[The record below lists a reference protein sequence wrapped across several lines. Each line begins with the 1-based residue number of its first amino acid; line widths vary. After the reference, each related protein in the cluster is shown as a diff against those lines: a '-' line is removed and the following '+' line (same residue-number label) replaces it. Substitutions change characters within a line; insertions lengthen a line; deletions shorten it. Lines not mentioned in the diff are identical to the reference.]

1 MHRRGAKE
9 NRYHAFQ
16 RCQAVAL
23 ALLLGACSGR
33 VLPPPLPTGLST
45 DGMAAGT
52 SGDATLVIRIKIP
65 KRKRRDLEDW
75 PAYVSASTKAM
86 TIAFTGPSR
95 AEETFDL
102 NVSARRLPA
111 ACRRIAHGFECR
123 EDVSLKPC
131 PSKANCYKGSI
142 ATFDA
147 VSCRRPGCT
156 IPRRAHELSAN
167 QDIRF
172 SIGSGGGVLKFTL
185 DGIPAS
191 VVLQPSASSVLV
203 ENSPTSFTISK
214 CVTTPQRVGVL
225 GVDADGNDIV
235 GAGAPTSKLKSND
248 AVHLAVKRTAKASNS
263 FELVPPSALQSV
275 TIPNAGTVVALTASV
290 KPLRRSGM
298 SKAVHSQVDVTFND
312 EVCGV
317 FSEFSIPTASS
328 QPVGLVAGTDGAL
341 WFAEQAGNK
350 IGRITTNGAL
360 SEATVPTSSSNPID
374 VAPGPDGAMW
384 FTECTGNKIGRI
396 TTTGTITETPVL
408 TASSK
413 PYGITQGPDHA
424 LWFTELTGNNIGR
437 IVPPGGGGTVT
448 ETAVPGGGNPADIAT
463 GADGALW
470 FTVFLGNKIGRI
482 TTAGSITNEYPI
494 PTASSEPIVPAE
506 GPDGAI
512 WFSEET
518 GNKIGRI
525 TTAGM
530 ITHEYPIPTSG
541 SVPEGIAAGPD
552 GAMWFVECV
561 GNKVGRITTAG
572 TITHEYPIPTSGS
585 QPADIVAGPD
595 GALWFTECIGNKI
608 GRLQ

>member
-9 NRYHAFQ
+9 NRYRAFQ
-16 RCQAVAL
+16 RCQTAAL

-45 DGMAAGT
+45 DGMTAGA

-65 KRKRRDLEDW
+65 KRKRRDLDDW

-86 TIAFTGPSR
+86 TIAFSGPSR

-111 ACRRIAHGFECR
+111 ACSQTALGFECR

-147 VSCRRPGCT
+147 VLCGRSGCI

-172 SIGSGGGVLKFTL
+172 SIGSRGGVLKFTL
-185 DGIPAS
+185 DGISAS
-191 VVLQPSASSVLV
+191 VVLQPSASSALV
-203 ENSPTSFTISK
+203 ENSPTNFTISK

-235 GAGAPTSKLKSND
+235 GAGAPISKLKSND
-248 AVHLAVKRTAKASNS
+248 ALHLAVKRTAKESNS
-263 FELVPPSALQSV
+263 FELVPPSTLQSV

-290 KPLRRSGM
+290 MPLPRSGT
-298 SKAVHSQVDVTFND
+298 SKAVRSQVDVAFNG

-317 FSEFSIPTASS
+317 FSEFPIPTASS
-328 QPVGLVAGTDGAL
+328 EPAALAAGPDGAV
-341 WFAEQAGNK
+341 WFAEQGVNK
-350 IGRITTNGAL
+350 IGRITTKGTINE
-360 SEATVPTSSSNPID
+360 SPVPTSNSKP
-374 VAPGPDGAMW
+374 VAIAAGPDNAMW
-384 FTECTGNKIGRI
+384 FTECIGNKIGRI
-396 TTTGTITETPVL
+396 TTTGAITETTVPTANSKPLGITAGPDRVLWFVELAGDNVGRITPPGGAGTITEAPVPT
-408 TASSK
+408 TASA
-413 PYGITQGPDHA
+413 P
-424 LWFTELTGNNIGR
+424 
-437 IVPPGGGGTVT
+437 V
-448 ETAVPGGGNPADIAT
+448 DIAT

-470 FTVFLGNKIGRI
+470 FTEYLGNKIGRI
-482 TTAGSITNEYPI
+482 TTAGTITNEYPI
-494 PTASSEPIVPAE
+494 PTASSMPFVPAA

-512 WFSEET
+512 WFSEEA

-525 TTAGM
+525 TTNGS
-530 ITHEYPIPTSG
+530 ITETVIPTSG
-541 SVPEGIAAGPD
+541 STPIGVAAGPD
-552 GAMWFVECV
+552 GAMWFVECI

-572 TITHEYPIPTSGS
+572 IITHEYPIPTSGS
-585 QPADIVAGPD
+585 QPADIVTGPD